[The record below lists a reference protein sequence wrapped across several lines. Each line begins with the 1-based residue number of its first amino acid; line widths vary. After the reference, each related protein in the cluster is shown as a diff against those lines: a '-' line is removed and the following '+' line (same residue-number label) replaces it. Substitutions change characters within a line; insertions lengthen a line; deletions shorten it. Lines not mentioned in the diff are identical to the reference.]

1 MIRISIEAKNNAI
14 GLRKQGYT
22 YSEISFKTGLSQGTL
37 SSILSKIKLNPNEK
51 NRIEEIKLQARL
63 KGAKVRNIQRNTKT
77 QLLKDNAKEQIG
89 VEDFSSTSFLML
101 GAALYWAE
109 GSKEKS
115 YKPGSGLRFSNS
127 DPKMVRFFVQWL
139 VYNLNVE
146 TSRIVFDLYVHE
158 SRSSE
163 SHKYRKYW
171 MNVIGINGI
180 SFGKIY
186 LKHNKLNTKRKNTG
200 DTYRGLVRVKVS
212 RSSDIVRMIE
222 GWVERISDLGDR
234 SMVGHLPLEQSI
246 GVQIPVPQQ
255 RHAQ

>member
-1 MIRISIEAKNNAI
+1 MLRISEEARNGAI
-14 GLRKQGYT
+14 NLRKHGYT
-22 YSEISFKTGLSQGTL
+22 YSEIALKTGLSKGTL
-37 SSILSKIKLNPNEK
+37 SSILSGIELQVSGI

-63 KGAKVRNIQRNTKT
+63 KGAKIRHTQRKSKT
-77 QLLKDNAKEQIG
+77 QLLKDKAKEQIR
-89 VEDFSSTSFLML
+89 EKDISSTTFLML

-127 DPKMVRFFVQWL
+127 DPRMIRFFVQWL
-139 VYNLNVE
+139 VNTLKVE
-146 TSRIVFDLYVHE
+146 TSRITVDLYVHE

-163 SHKYRKYW
+163 SQKYKRYW

-180 SFGKIY
+180 NFGKIY
-186 LKHNKLNTKRKNTG
+186 LKRNKLNTKRKNTD
-200 DTYRGLVRVKVS
+200 DTYKGLVRVKVS

-222 GWVERISDLGDR
+222 GWVEKICNLGDR

-246 GVQIPVPQQ
+246 GVQIPVPVSYT
-255 RHAQ
+255 HL